1 MPTPRPAAV
10 GRVAARR
17 GLPRTHAHKRHLQR
31 GGELPTEAFSGAN
44 ALEMLTYLSLQAL
57 PRHSRT
63 FSNVHLAGG
72 WHDPVELKGVQTA
85 VAEHAPHLLRG
96 LSAEEIAQMAQRAA
110 SGGNHMS
117 VQHAMDA
124 AEVKIDLEEDEQDE
138 EMQRHAALA
147 KGLEDGVELP
157 SLLQMLSGGSKRN
170 NSSPDGGTPEHR
182 LDEQV
187 EGGAQDA
194 RGCGGEACACG
205 EDARRTLQQ
214 RGECGQGGGGADG
227 RSDARFARE
236 AKVSD
241 YGVAAA
247 VLPAPLP
254 LRPPLPCSADGARRG
269 GSVQIV
275 HL

>member
-1 MPTPRPAAV
+1 MPTPRPSC
-10 GRVAARR
+10 RRPRRCSPSCRARTR
-17 GLPRTHAHKRHLQR
+17 WRHLQR

-138 EMQRHAALA
+138 EMQRHARLA
-147 KGLEDGVELP
+147 KG
-157 SLLQMLSGGSKRN
+157 SRMA
-170 NSSPDGGTPEHR
+170 SSSR
-182 LDEQV
+182 RCYRCSAV
-187 EGGAQDA
+187 AA
-194 RGCGGEACACG
+194 RGTTRHPTA
-205 EDARRTLQQ
+205 AR
-214 RGECGQGGGGADG
+214 
-227 RSDARFARE
+227 
-236 AKVSD
+236 
-241 YGVAAA
+241 
-247 VLPAPLP
+247 PAPP
-254 LRPPLPCSADGARRG
+254 RRA
-269 GSVQIV
+269 S
-275 HL
+275 